1 MKSNCIFVLFTFLAT
16 SALAQLQT
24 ATSPP
29 PQAFESPGR
38 VETKMFISAGLMTGA
53 LHSVGDYAENDG
65 MNNTYF
71 LYSGNDAWAV
81 TTGIALRTRIREIYA
96 INKLRQ
102 MSKTDQFA
110 QAMAN
115 AGKQKVEGV
124 VGIVTNPL
132 GTIQNIPLGA
142 SRFFGRI
149 GEGLKGGRTK
159 GEGNAVQNVI
169 GVSKAK
175 LALAVKLGVTPY
187 SYNQEVQTQLTENAR
202 AMALGG
208 LVVSAATAAVGGPAG
223 DVLTGLNVNQT
234 LQQTLVNS
242 TPDDLRILNRKKLF
256 ALNVTRENADAI
268 LMHPWYSPWT
278 ETIMIDALS
287 NIGVDPTAFLAD
299 ACNALTE
306 EDAIYFERLAQVLA
320 RYHMKKAKLRSLR
333 TESKAVCALD
343 ANGTLVFPLSCDYAI
358 WSERAAGRVGE
369 IAALVQGEDDI
380 KGIAVWVDGKTSDR
394 ATQEL
399 KSRKIDLATG
409 VLDQK

>member
-1 MKSNCIFVLFTFLAT
+1 
-16 SALAQLQT
+16 
-24 ATSPP
+24 
-29 PQAFESPGR
+29 
-38 VETKMFISAGLMTGA
+38 MFMPADLMTGP

-96 INKLRQ
+96 IDKLRE
-102 MSKTDQFA
+102 MSKTDEFTKA
-110 QAMAN
+110 IAN
-115 AGKQKVEGV
+115 AGQQKIEGV
-124 VGIVTNPL
+124 VGIVTNPF
-132 GTIQNIPLGA
+132 GTIQNIPHGA

-149 GEGLKGGRTK
+149 GEGLKGGRTE
-159 GEGNAVQNVI
+159 GEGNAVQNMI
-169 GVSKAK
+169 GISKAK
-175 LALAVKLGVTPY
+175 VALAAKVGVSPY
-187 SYNQEVQTQLTENAR
+187 SFNQELQKQLTTNAR
-202 AMALGG
+202 AMAMGG
-208 LVVSAATAAVGGPAG
+208 LVVRAATAAVGGPAS
-223 DVLTGLNVNQT
+223 DVLMGLNVNQT

-256 ALNVTRENADAI
+256 ALGVTREDADEF
-268 LMHPWYSPWT
+268 LTHPWYTPWT
-278 ETIMIDALS
+278 ATITVDALAT
-287 NIGVDPTAFLAD
+287 IGVDPTVFLAN
-299 ACNALTE
+299 ACKALTE

-320 RYHMKKAKLRSLR
+320 RYHTKKAKLRSIR

-369 IAALVQGEDDI
+369 IAALVQGEEDI

-399 KSRKIDLATG
+399 KTRKIDLATG
-409 VLDQK
+409 VLDNK

>member
-1 MKSNCIFVLFTFLAT
+1 MKSKYIFLALTFLTAI
-16 SALAQLQT
+16 ALAQT
-24 ATSPP
+24 DTTPSS
-29 PQAFESPGR
+29 QAFESPGC
-38 VETKMFISAGLMTGA
+38 VETKMFISVDLMSGP

-71 LYSGNDAWAV
+71 LYSGDDASAV

-96 INKLRQ
+96 IDKLRE
-102 MSKTDQFA
+102 MSKTDEFA

-115 AGKQKVEGV
+115 AGKQKIEGV
-124 VGIVTNPL
+124 VGILSNPL

-149 GEGLKGGRTK
+149 GEGLKGGRTE
-159 GEGNAVQNVI
+159 GEGNAVQNMI
-169 GVSKAK
+169 GISKAK
-175 LALAVKLGVTPY
+175 VALAVKLGVSPY
-187 SYNQEVQTQLTENAR
+187 TYNQELQKQLTNNAR

-208 LVVSAATAAVGGPAG
+208 LVVRATTAAVGGPAG
-223 DVLTGLNVNQT
+223 DVLTGLNLNQT

-287 NIGVDPTAFLAD
+287 TIGVDPTAFLAN

-306 EDAIYFERLAQVLA
+306 EDATYFERLAQVLA
-320 RYHMKKAKLRSLR
+320 RYHTKKAKLRSLR

-343 ANGTLVFPLSCDYAI
+343 ANGTLVFPLSCDYVI

-369 IAALVQGEDDI
+369 IAALVQGEEDI

-409 VLDQK
+409 VLDKK

>member
-1 MKSNCIFVLFTFLAT
+1 MKSRYILIVSAFLST
-16 SALAQLQT
+16 PALAQT
-24 ATSPP
+24 ATAASPTT
-29 PQAFESPGR
+29 QVFEAPGR
-38 VETKMFISAGLMTGA
+38 VETQMFIPTGLMTGP
-53 LHSVGDYAENDG
+53 LHSVGDYAKNDG
-65 MNNTYF
+65 MNNTYS
-71 LYSGNDAWAV
+71 LYSGDDAWTV

-96 INKLRQ
+96 IAQLGE
-102 MSKTDQFA
+102 MSKTDEFT

-115 AGKQKVEGV
+115 AGKQKIEGV

-149 GEGLKGGRTK
+149 GEAAKGGRTQ
-159 GEGNAVQNVI
+159 GEGNAVQNMI
-169 GVSKAK
+169 GISKAK
-175 LALAVKLGVTPY
+175 VALAVKLGVSPY
-187 SYNQEVQTQLTENAR
+187 SYNQELQKQLTSNAR

-223 DVLTGLNVNQT
+223 DVLTALNINQT

-256 ALNVTRENADAI
+256 ALGVTRENADAI

-287 NIGVDPTAFLAD
+287 TTGVDPTAFLAN

-320 RYHMKKAKLRSLR
+320 RYHTKKAKLRSIR

-358 WSERAAGRVGE
+358 WSEWAAGRVAE
-369 IAALVQGEDDI
+369 FAALTQGQEDI
-380 KGIAVWVDGKTSDR
+380 KALAVWVDGKVSDR

-399 KSRKIDLATG
+399 KNRKIDLATS
-409 VLDQK
+409 VLAQK

>member
-1 MKSNCIFVLFTFLAT
+1 MKPQYILIAFALFGIA
-16 SALAQLQT
+16 ALAQAET
-24 ATSPP
+24 TTSP
-29 PQAFESPGR
+29 AAETLETPGR
-38 VETKMFISAGLMTGA
+38 VPTKMFIPADLLSGP
-53 LHSVGDYAENDG
+53 LHSVGDFAENDG

-71 LYSGNDAWAV
+71 LYSGNDAWVV

-96 INKLRQ
+96 IDKLRE
-102 MSKTDQFA
+102 MSKTDEFA

-115 AGKQKVEGV
+115 AGKQKVESV

-149 GEGLKGGRTK
+149 GEGLKGGRTG
-159 GEGNAVQNVI
+159 GEGNALQNAV

-175 LALAVKLGVTPY
+175 VALAVKLGVSPY
-187 SYNQEVQTQLTENAR
+187 SYNQELQTQLTENAR
-202 AMALGG
+202 AIALGG

-287 NIGVDPTAFLAD
+287 TIGVDPTAFLAD
-299 ACNALTE
+299 ASNALTE

-320 RYHMKKAKLRSLR
+320 RYHTKKAKLRSLR
-333 TESKAVCALD
+333 IESKAVCALD
-343 ANGTLVFPLSCDYAI
+343 ANGTLVFPLSCDYVI

-369 IAALVQGEDDI
+369 IAALVQGEEDI

-399 KSRKIDLATG
+399 KDRKIDLATG
-409 VLDQK
+409 VLDNK